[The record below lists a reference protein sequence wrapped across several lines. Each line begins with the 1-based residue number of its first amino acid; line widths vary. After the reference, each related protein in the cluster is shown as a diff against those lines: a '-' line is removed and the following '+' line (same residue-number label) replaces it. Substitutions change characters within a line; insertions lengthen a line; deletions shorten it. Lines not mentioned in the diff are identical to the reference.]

1 LRSTVRALPG
11 GGGGGALG
19 GRAGRGTL
27 LAPRRRPAAPRASGG
42 APEAAAC
49 TGLDAGPRF
58 FPPRAGQV
66 ITYPGEGMPR
76 TSDPSRRGN
85 LHVRLQVVF
94 PASLAGLSDAQR
106 TALRRALGG

>member
-1 LRSTVRALPG
+1 
-11 GGGGGALG
+11 
-19 GRAGRGTL
+19 
-27 LAPRRRPAAPRASGG
+27 
-42 APEAAAC
+42 
-49 TGLDAGPRF
+49 
-58 FPPRAGQV
+58 
-66 ITYPGEGMPR
+66 MPR